1 MTEKKWTWIRGTK
14 YLLDLMFYSG
24 IVVTVTLP
32 FTVRWIGEQLPY
44 LIRHYEETVIIYFV
58 LGVSAE
64 KLLWELRKIFR
75 TVLAENCFVKE
86 NVVSLQKMGNWSF
99 FIALMAGVRSI
110 VYMTIAMGVVIFVFL
125 IAGLFSPFAVDG
137 VVNSFREGLLDFVG
151 KFLGSQYVWITT
163 LSVIAATFFSGTVEK
178 LHGSQEIG
186 TYLIYLFLFVIG
198 VPANIYTVL
207 TEAPLF
213 LVLTFLMVVVNMLF
227 CFAGARLLKFD
238 LEDAIIA
245 SNANIGGPT
254 TAAGMAVSQGWSRL
268 VGPAMLVGV
277 LGYVIGNYA
286 GTVVG
291 IILGA

>member
-32 FTVRWIGEQLPY
+32 FNVRWIGEQLPY

-125 IAGLFSPFAVDG
+125 IAGLFSKVLSFVFEQAVEYKEETD
-137 VVNSFREGLLDFVG
+137 
-151 KFLGSQYVWITT
+151 WTI
-163 LSVIAATFFSGTVEK
+163 
-178 LHGSQEIG
+178 
-186 TYLIYLFLFVIG
+186 
-198 VPANIYTVL
+198 
-207 TEAPLF
+207 
-213 LVLTFLMVVVNMLF
+213 
-227 CFAGARLLKFD
+227 
-238 LEDAIIA
+238 
-245 SNANIGGPT
+245 
-254 TAAGMAVSQGWSRL
+254 
-268 VGPAMLVGV
+268 
-277 LGYVIGNYA
+277 
-286 GTVVG
+286 
-291 IILGA
+291 

>member
-1 MTEKKWTWIRGTK
+1 MRMTEKKWTWIRGTK

-125 IAGLFSPFAVDG
+125 IAGLFSKVLSFVFEQAVEYKEETD
-137 VVNSFREGLLDFVG
+137 
-151 KFLGSQYVWITT
+151 WTI
-163 LSVIAATFFSGTVEK
+163 
-178 LHGSQEIG
+178 
-186 TYLIYLFLFVIG
+186 
-198 VPANIYTVL
+198 
-207 TEAPLF
+207 
-213 LVLTFLMVVVNMLF
+213 
-227 CFAGARLLKFD
+227 
-238 LEDAIIA
+238 
-245 SNANIGGPT
+245 
-254 TAAGMAVSQGWSRL
+254 
-268 VGPAMLVGV
+268 
-277 LGYVIGNYA
+277 
-286 GTVVG
+286 
-291 IILGA
+291 

>member
-14 YLLDLMFYSG
+14 YLLMFYSG

-125 IAGLFSPFAVDG
+125 IAGLFSKVLSFVFEQAVEYKEETD
-137 VVNSFREGLLDFVG
+137 
-151 KFLGSQYVWITT
+151 WTI
-163 LSVIAATFFSGTVEK
+163 
-178 LHGSQEIG
+178 
-186 TYLIYLFLFVIG
+186 
-198 VPANIYTVL
+198 
-207 TEAPLF
+207 
-213 LVLTFLMVVVNMLF
+213 
-227 CFAGARLLKFD
+227 
-238 LEDAIIA
+238 
-245 SNANIGGPT
+245 
-254 TAAGMAVSQGWSRL
+254 
-268 VGPAMLVGV
+268 
-277 LGYVIGNYA
+277 
-286 GTVVG
+286 
-291 IILGA
+291 

>member
-32 FTVRWIGEQLPY
+32 FTVRWIVEQLPY

-125 IAGLFSPFAVDG
+125 IAGLFSKVLSFVFEQAVEYKEETD
-137 VVNSFREGLLDFVG
+137 
-151 KFLGSQYVWITT
+151 WTI
-163 LSVIAATFFSGTVEK
+163 
-178 LHGSQEIG
+178 
-186 TYLIYLFLFVIG
+186 
-198 VPANIYTVL
+198 
-207 TEAPLF
+207 
-213 LVLTFLMVVVNMLF
+213 
-227 CFAGARLLKFD
+227 
-238 LEDAIIA
+238 
-245 SNANIGGPT
+245 
-254 TAAGMAVSQGWSRL
+254 
-268 VGPAMLVGV
+268 
-277 LGYVIGNYA
+277 
-286 GTVVG
+286 
-291 IILGA
+291 

>member
-125 IAGLFSPFAVDG
+125 IAGLFSKVLSFVFEQAVEYKEETD
-137 VVNSFREGLLDFVG
+137 
-151 KFLGSQYVWITT
+151 WTI
-163 LSVIAATFFSGTVEK
+163 
-178 LHGSQEIG
+178 
-186 TYLIYLFLFVIG
+186 
-198 VPANIYTVL
+198 
-207 TEAPLF
+207 
-213 LVLTFLMVVVNMLF
+213 
-227 CFAGARLLKFD
+227 
-238 LEDAIIA
+238 
-245 SNANIGGPT
+245 
-254 TAAGMAVSQGWSRL
+254 
-268 VGPAMLVGV
+268 
-277 LGYVIGNYA
+277 
-286 GTVVG
+286 
-291 IILGA
+291 

>member
-110 VYMTIAMGVVIFVFL
+110 VYMTIAMGVVIFVFP
-125 IAGLFSPFAVDG
+125 IAGLFSKVLSFVFEQAVEYKEETD
-137 VVNSFREGLLDFVG
+137 
-151 KFLGSQYVWITT
+151 WTI
-163 LSVIAATFFSGTVEK
+163 
-178 LHGSQEIG
+178 
-186 TYLIYLFLFVIG
+186 
-198 VPANIYTVL
+198 
-207 TEAPLF
+207 
-213 LVLTFLMVVVNMLF
+213 
-227 CFAGARLLKFD
+227 
-238 LEDAIIA
+238 
-245 SNANIGGPT
+245 
-254 TAAGMAVSQGWSRL
+254 
-268 VGPAMLVGV
+268 
-277 LGYVIGNYA
+277 
-286 GTVVG
+286 
-291 IILGA
+291 

>member
-125 IAGLFSPFAVDG
+125 IAGLFSKVLSFVFEQAVEYKEETD
-137 VVNSFREGLLDFVG
+137 
-151 KFLGSQYVWITT
+151 WT
-163 LSVIAATFFSGTVEK
+163 L
-178 LHGSQEIG
+178 
-186 TYLIYLFLFVIG
+186 
-198 VPANIYTVL
+198 
-207 TEAPLF
+207 
-213 LVLTFLMVVVNMLF
+213 
-227 CFAGARLLKFD
+227 
-238 LEDAIIA
+238 
-245 SNANIGGPT
+245 
-254 TAAGMAVSQGWSRL
+254 
-268 VGPAMLVGV
+268 
-277 LGYVIGNYA
+277 
-286 GTVVG
+286 
-291 IILGA
+291 